1 MNSPHA
7 AAAKCELQFVFPFNC
22 TNIELIRLLHESPSV
37 KMEAAIQEPVGEDPL
52 PHHVDEV
59 EALAGEEPPSV
70 AAVDPAVDME
80 EEKPQ
85 SQRHP
90 VDALL
95 IQRPKLHASTDV
107 CHESSLLAF
116 PYHPGGNACKQLK
129 RGGSMGNLKCA
140 GINTLVCKR
149 SRPRYPVPMVPTDSR
164 CAVCAPHLVSRGRRR
179 DARPRC
185 GTDPWSILSQS
196 MSR

>member
-1 MNSPHA
+1 
-7 AAAKCELQFVFPFNC
+7 
-22 TNIELIRLLHESPSV
+22 
-37 KMEAAIQEPVGEDPL
+37 MEAAIQEPVGEDPL

-140 GINTLVCKR
+140 GIK
-149 SRPRYPVPMVPTDSR
+149 
-164 CAVCAPHLVSRGRRR
+164 
-179 DARPRC
+179 
-185 GTDPWSILSQS
+185 
-196 MSR
+196 

>member
-7 AAAKCELQFVFPFNC
+7 AAAKCELQFIFPFNF
-22 TNIELIRLLHESPSV
+22 TNIEHIRLLHESPSV

-116 PYHPGGNACKQLK
+116 PYHPGGNTYKQLK
-129 RGGSMGNLKCA
+129 RGRSMPSMGNLKCA
-140 GINTLVCKR
+140 GIK
-149 SRPRYPVPMVPTDSR
+149 
-164 CAVCAPHLVSRGRRR
+164 
-179 DARPRC
+179 
-185 GTDPWSILSQS
+185 
-196 MSR
+196 